1 MFCFLCVCKYHCPW
15 AHVYDFEVSQKKVTA
30 KDEEKYEMS
39 YKVNM
44 VSLIHAHL
52 HTLINQ
58 SILKLAKKK
67 KKEKKE
73 KKM

>member
-1 MFCFLCVCKYHCPW
+1 
-15 AHVYDFEVSQKKVTA
+15 
-30 KDEEKYEMS
+30 
-39 YKVNM
+39 M

-67 KKEKKE
+67 KKNVASNYWIGRPMIKTH
-73 KKM
+73 